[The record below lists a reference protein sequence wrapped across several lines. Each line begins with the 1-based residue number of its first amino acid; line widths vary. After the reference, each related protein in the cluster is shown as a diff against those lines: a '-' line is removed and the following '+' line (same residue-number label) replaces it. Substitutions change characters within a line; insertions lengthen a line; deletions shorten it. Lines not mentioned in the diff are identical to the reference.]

1 MGGAALTAMIKNLD
15 ELLRAAAG
23 AKTRRALV
31 VSPAN
36 DETFAAI
43 REAREKL
50 GLQFVLVGDGKIIER
65 ALPDRTGMEIVHRPA
80 VPDCLA
86 ASAERL
92 ASGEAGILMKG
103 SIDTATLI
111 KAALRPE
118 AGLRTGRLL
127 SDAFV
132 FEYASQR
139 ENKLVMITDG
149 GLNIAP
155 DLEDKMQLI
164 RNAVEVAHALRNANP
179 KVAVLAAT
187 ELVQENMPATVDAA
201 ALSQMNERGQIPG
214 CVVYG
219 PLALDNALDPHAA
232 REKRIAS
239 PVAGAAEI
247 LLCPN
252 IECAN
257 ALAKSTTYIGHARL
271 AHVIVGARIPILIPS
286 RADTSDAK
294 LLSLAL
300 GMIMSARGELAAPE
314 VR

>member
-1 MGGAALTAMIKNLD
+1 MIRNLD
-15 ELLRAAAG
+15 ELLRAATGVKA
-23 AKTRRALV
+23 RRALV

-36 DETFAAI
+36 HETLAAI
-43 REAREKL
+43 REARERL
-50 GLQFVLVGDGKIIER
+50 GLQFVLVGDRKIIEP
-65 ALPDRTGMEIVHRPA
+65 ALPHDAGTEIVDRPN
-80 VPDCLA
+80 VEDSLA
-86 ASAERL
+86 ASVELLGR
-92 ASGEAGILMKG
+92 GEAGILMKG

-118 AGLRTGRLL
+118 SGLRTGRLL
-127 SDAFV
+127 SDVFL
-132 FEYASQR
+132 FEYASRR

-155 DLEDKMQLI
+155 DLEAKVQLI
-164 RNAVEVAHALRNANP
+164 QNAVEVAHALGNANP

-187 ELVQENMPATVDAA
+187 ELVQPNMPSTMDAA
-201 ALSQMNERGQIPG
+201 ALSQMSARGQIPG

-219 PLALDNALDPHAA
+219 PLALDNALDEQAA
-232 REKRIAS
+232 QEKRIESA
-239 PVAGAAEI
+239 VAGAAEI
-247 LLCPN
+247 LVCPN

-271 AHVIVGARIPILIPS
+271 AHVIMGARIPILIPS

-300 GMIMSARGELAAPE
+300 GMIMSECAVSPAITQ
-314 VR
+314 

>member
-1 MGGAALTAMIKNLD
+1 MIRALD

-23 AKTRRALV
+23 VKSRRALV

-36 DETFAAI
+36 HETLAAI

-50 GLQFVLVGDGKIIER
+50 GLQFVLVGDRRIIEP
-65 ALPDRTGMEIVHRPA
+65 ALPGDAGFEIVDRSNL
-80 VPDCLA
+80 DDSLA
-86 ASAERL
+86 ASAEL
-92 ASGEAGILMKG
+92 LGSGEVDILMKG
-103 SIDTATLI
+103 SLDTPTLI

-118 AGLRTGRLL
+118 SGLRTGRLL
-127 SDAFV
+127 SDVFV
-132 FEYASQR
+132 FEYASRR

-155 DLEDKMQLI
+155 DLEAKVQLI
-164 RNAVEVAHALRNANP
+164 QNAVEVAHALGNANP

-187 ELVQENMPATVDAA
+187 ELVQPNMLSTTDAA
-201 ALSQMNERGQIPG
+201 ALAQMNARGQIPG

-219 PLALDNALDPHAA
+219 PLALDNALDEQAA
-232 REKRIAS
+232 HEKRIESA
-239 PVAGAAEI
+239 VAGAAEI
-247 LLCPN
+247 LICPN

-271 AHVIVGARIPILIPS
+271 AHVIIGARIPILIPS

-300 GMIMSARGELAAPE
+300 GMIMSAYPVSPAITQ
-314 VR
+314 